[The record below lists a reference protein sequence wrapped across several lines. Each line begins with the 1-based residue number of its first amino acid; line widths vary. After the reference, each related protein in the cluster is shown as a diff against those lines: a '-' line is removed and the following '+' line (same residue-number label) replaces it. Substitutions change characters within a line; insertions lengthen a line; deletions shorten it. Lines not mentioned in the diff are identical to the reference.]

1 MCVFSFLRGLFI
13 YKDVYKSFADL
24 YNMQV
29 NRDEVCVLIPA
40 LNEEP
45 TIGPLLD
52 QLKIQGFSDIIVV
65 DGRSTDK
72 TRDIARAKGARI
84 YIQKG
89 RGKGAALIEVITSPD
104 LIEKPY
110 VLMLDADGT
119 NAPEDDLVMLTPL
132 FNGADQVIGNRLID
146 TNSDAFHRLNRY
158 GNKILNHMFKVT
170 HGKYLSDILS
180 GYRAFKTTSLKR
192 MHLTEQGFGIETEL
206 AAESVRQDHT
216 VVIVPVSYGVRRGT
230 ATKLNPFSDGIKIGL
245 TMIKL
250 SRTNNPLIYF
260 GMIGLIPIFIG
271 GFFSL
276 YIIFDWFHGI
286 EHVPL
291 MIASTLLIILGTQ
304 LIMMALFA
312 DLFLSYHREV
322 LLVIREKK

>member
-1 MCVFSFLRGLFI
+1 MT
-13 YKDVYKSFADL
+13 
-24 YNMQV
+24 V

-45 TIGPLLD
+45 TIGPLID
-52 QLKIQGFSDIIVV
+52 QLKTRGFFDILVV

-72 TRDIARAKGARI
+72 TRSIAKEKGARI
-84 YIQKG
+84 YVQEG

-104 LIEKPY
+104 LIQKPY
-110 VLMLDADGT
+110 VLMLDGDGT
-119 NAPEDDLVMLTPL
+119 NAPDDDIIMLTPL
-132 FNGADQVIGNRLID
+132 FAGADQVIGNRLIEK
-146 TNSDAFHRLNRY
+146 NAGVFHTLNLY

-170 HGKYLSDILS
+170 HGEYLYDILS
-180 GYRAFKTTSLKR
+180 GYRAFRTTAMKQ

-206 AAESVRQDHT
+206 AAEAVRRGNNIA
-216 VVIVPVSYGVRRGT
+216 VVPVSYGERVGT
-230 ATKLNPFSDGIKIGL
+230 ATKLNPLSDGVKIGL

-250 SRTNNPLIYF
+250 SRMNNPLIYF
-260 GMIGLIPIFIG
+260 GMIGFIPIVIG
-271 GFFSL
+271 FFFSL
-276 YIIFDWFHGI
+276 YIIFDWFRGI

-304 LIMMALFA
+304 LMMMALFA

-322 LLVIREKK
+322 LLEIRRKL

>member
-1 MCVFSFLRGLFI
+1 MEV
-13 YKDVYKSFADL
+13 D
-24 YNMQV
+24 
-29 NRDEVCVLIPA
+29 RDEVCILIPA

-45 TIGPLLD
+45 TIGPLID
-52 QLKIQGFSDIIVV
+52 QLKIRGFSDILVV

-72 TRDIARAKGARI
+72 TRAIAHEKGARI
-84 YIQKG
+84 YIQEDK
-89 RGKGAALIEVITSPD
+89 GKGAALIEVITSPV
-104 LIEKPY
+104 LIQKPY

-119 NAPEDDLVMLTPL
+119 NAPEDDLVMLAPL

-146 TNSDAFHRLNRY
+146 KNSDAFLRLNLY

-170 HGKYLSDILS
+170 HGKYLYDILS
-180 GYRAFKTTSLKR
+180 GYRAFKTLSLKH

-206 AAESVRQDHT
+206 AAESVRQNDT
-216 VVIVPVSYGVRRGT
+216 VVIVPISYGVRKGT
-230 ATKLNPFSDGIKIGL
+230 ATKLNPLSDGIKIGL

-250 SRTNNPLIYF
+250 SRMSNPLIYF

-271 GFFSL
+271 GILSL
-276 YIIFDWFHGI
+276 YIIIDWFLGI

-304 LIMMALFA
+304 LLMMALFA
-312 DLFLSYHREV
+312 DLFFAYHREV
-322 LLVIREKK
+322 LLEIRQKK

>member
-1 MCVFSFLRGLFI
+1 
-13 YKDVYKSFADL
+13 
-24 YNMQV
+24 MQV
-29 NRDEVCVLIPA
+29 DRDEVCVLIPA
-40 LNEEP
+40 LNEDP
-45 TIGPLLD
+45 TIGPLID
-52 QLKIQGFSDIIVV
+52 QLKIRGFSDIIVV

-72 TRDIARAKGARI
+72 TRDIARERGARI

-104 LIEKPY
+104 LIQKPY

-132 FNGADQVIGNRLID
+132 FNGADQVIGNRLIHK
-146 TNSDAFHRLNRY
+146 NSGAFHRLNLY

-170 HGKYLSDILS
+170 HGKYLYDILS
-180 GYRAFKTTSLKR
+180 GYRAFKTASLKH

-206 AAESVRQDHT
+206 AAESVRQDNT
-216 VVIVPVSYGVRRGT
+216 VVVVPVSYGVRTGT
-230 ATKLNPFSDGIKIGL
+230 ATKLNPLSDGIKIGL

-260 GMIGLIPIFIG
+260 GMIGLVPIAIG
-271 GFFSL
+271 GIFSL
-276 YIIFDWFHGI
+276 YIIIDWFRGI

-322 LLVIREKK
+322 LLEIRHKK